1 MPKRKKLSRTI
12 IPLFEL
18 SNKKYK
24 TKSKSKKKCS
34 NFEMYKQLHRKI
46 HKKISKK
53 KYKLSK
59 KRLDKIIRNIE
70 QIKISYINN
79 KNAKEI
85 Q

>member
-1 MPKRKKLSRTI
+1 MTKRKKFSRTI
-12 IPLFEL
+12 IPLFKL
-18 SNKKYK
+18 SNQKYK

-34 NFEMYKQLHRKI
+34 NFEIHEQLHRKI

-59 KRLDKIIRNIE
+59 KQLYKIIRNIE
-70 QIKISYINN
+70 KIKISYINN